1 MQDSE
6 RLERIEK
13 KLDEI
18 REYII
23 EANTIRKE
31 HDKRI
36 GRVEHELFG
45 NGRTGLST
53 QVRAIVWMLSGV
65 LGFLAFLAA
74 NAISAWLSS

>member
-18 REYII
+18 KEFII
-23 EANTIRKE
+23 EARKI
-31 HDKRI
+31 HSDHAKCITRL
-36 GRVEHELFG
+36 EHEIFG

-74 NAISAWLSS
+74 NAISVWLS

>member
-18 REYII
+18 REFII
-23 EANTIRKE
+23 EAKTIHGE
-31 HDKRI
+31 HAKCIARI
-36 GRVEHELFG
+36 EHEVFG
-45 NGRTGLST
+45 NGHVGLST
-53 QVRAIVWMLSGV
+53 QVRAIIWMLSGV

-74 NAISAWLSS
+74 NAISAWLS